1 MCYYP
6 RMSNAWTVTAT
17 DAGERLD
24 VFLAR
29 AMPDT
34 TRSQVA
40 KRIKEGA
47 VTVDGKPASVHRFL
61 KAGDVVKLT
70 TPLPPPVH
78 RQEGVIPPPSAE
90 KGGGQGVVIIAETP
104 DWLIVDKPAGLLVHP
119 DARSTNV
126 TLVDFLVDHDPKI
139 AKIGEDPSRPGIM
152 HRLDREASGLMVI
165 AKTQNAFDGLKRQF
179 AEHVVDKRYLALV
192 YGEMEKDE
200 GEIKFKIARS
210 KTKAR
215 MAARPEHEEGGQA
228 AWTHYKILR
237 RFRAATL
244 LELTILTGRTH
255 QIRAHLL
262 AMNHPIMGDPLYR
275 RPREDR
281 NIVTPR
287 LMLQSVHLSF
297 IDPASGE
304 KKEFILPPAPEFDA
318 VMSRL

>member
-1 MCYYP
+1 MP
-6 RMSNAWTVTAT
+6 QTWTVTAS

-24 VFLAR
+24 VFLTR
-29 AMPDT
+29 VVPET

-47 VTVDGKPASVHRFL
+47 ITVDGKPVTVHRFL
-61 KAGDVVKLT
+61 KAGDVIEFRPVRGTLNVERP
-70 TPLPPPVH
+70 TPDVPRSMLHVPHV
-78 RQEGVIPPPSAE
+78 RILE
-90 KGGGQGVVIIAETP
+90 ETP
-104 DWLIVDKPAGLLVHP
+104 DWLIVDKPAGLLAHP
-119 DARSTNV
+119 DARSTNE
-126 TLVDFLVDHDPKI
+126 TLVDFLIDHDPKI

-152 HRLDREASGLMVI
+152 HRLDREASGLMVV
-165 AKTQNAFDGLKRQF
+165 AKTQHAFDDLKKQF
-179 AEHVVDKRYLALV
+179 AEHSVDKRYLALV

-215 MAARPEHEEGGQA
+215 MAARPEHESGGQA
-228 AWTHYKILR
+228 AWTHYKVLR

-244 LELTILTGRTH
+244 LELAILTGRTH

-262 AMNHPIMGDPLYR
+262 AMNHPIMGDPLYK

-287 LMLQSVHLSF
+287 LMLQSIHLSF
-297 IDPASGE
+297 RDPASGE